1 MIREFFLTLVQSA
14 ALQLQFSPLQRF
26 SKLRVPPPCCS
37 DSIAYVRSG
46 GRCAGQSAPVRPQ
59 LCNQLC
65 NSRPTTAYNYDV
77 LAHTSGQHP
86 AHEFQDLFER
96 FLRMDAARS
105 FDNIFHFRPWTSVAT
120 AGARAVVRSAGLH
133 ELWRSRADRWSAL
146 DRPYAAQ

>member
-65 NSRPTTAYNYDV
+65 NSRPTTEAEQEHFV
-77 LAHTSGQHP
+77 PHSGLRSEEHTS
-86 AHEFQDLFER
+86 
-96 FLRMDAARS
+96 
-105 FDNIFHFRPWTSVAT
+105 
-120 AGARAVVRSAGLH
+120 
-133 ELWRSRADRWSAL
+133 ELQSRQYLVCRL
-146 DRPYAAQ
+146 LLEKKKQ

>member
-1 MIREFFLTLVQSA
+1 GATMSRSCAESMGRLSGGLFSFIFFKQKTAYEMADWSSDVCSSDLGTFELTS
-14 ALQLQFSPLQRF
+14 LQFSPLQRF

-105 FDNIFHFRPWTSVAT
+105 FD
-120 AGARAVVRSAGLH
+120 
-133 ELWRSRADRWSAL
+133 
-146 DRPYAAQ
+146 